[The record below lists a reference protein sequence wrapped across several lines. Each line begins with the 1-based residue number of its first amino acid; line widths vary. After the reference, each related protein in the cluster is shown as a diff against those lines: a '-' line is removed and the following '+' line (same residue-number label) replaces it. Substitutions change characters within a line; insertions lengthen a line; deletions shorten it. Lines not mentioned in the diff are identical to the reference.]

1 MAGDGETMRESWIIT
16 KITTKC
22 PKCGREYEDVGKWAQ
37 DCLNAASMICADCGF
52 EGDLGL

>member
-1 MAGDGETMRESWIIT
+1 MTETWIVM

-22 PKCGREYEDVGKWAQ
+22 PKCGREYEDTGKWAQ
-37 DCLNAASMICADCGF
+37 DGLSARMTCADCGF